1 MPNLGTI
8 VATVSK
14 VWIVPIPAQRS
25 DSVLADTLRGYR
37 TYAVIAVCFLVLAA
51 RTIPGSGGGIAAAF
65 VSSAAAAIIVGV
77 LDFVFGARRIFIQFS
92 WLVTAFVQLALFIA
106 IDLVGSG
113 LEFYWALARE
123 TDWHIPG
130 LVIAGLLTLA
140 VLLIR
145 SAMRGLLSLRAAGQA
160 CVMVLGSTVL
170 FALVLGLDDRSL
182 LEILERFFGGGEG

>member
-92 WLVTAFVQLALFIA
+92 WLVTA
-106 IDLVGSG
+106 LV
-113 LEFYWALARE
+113 LEIF
-123 TDWHIPG
+123 
-130 LVIAGLLTLA
+130 
-140 VLLIR
+140 
-145 SAMRGLLSLRAAGQA
+145 LLS
-160 CVMVLGSTVL
+160 S
-170 FALVLGLDDRSL
+170 RSRSSML
-182 LEILERFFGGGEG
+182 KKSMLPPKLSW